1 MTSVTEGLELPATA
15 RRAVNSISNRLS
27 LRTPQQ
33 DSLEILARLTEI
45 ISLSKD
51 TDAAE
56 ALRRIQS
63 EFSNVEDFERNFPS
77 LAFALAT
84 GVGKTRLMGAFIT
97 YLFLEKGIRNFFVLA
112 PNLTIYNKL
121 IADFT
126 PNTPKYVFQGIAEFA
141 GNPPVLVTGDNYASG
156 VGTNMRGLFS
166 EVNINVF
173 NISKISSEMRGGKL
187 PRIKRLSEYIGQ
199 SYFDYLAELKDLV
212 LIMDEAHRYRADRGV
227 EVINELRPVLGL
239 ELTATPQIERGTRTI
254 DFKNVIYSY
263 PLSEALNDGYVKE
276 PAVATRENFN
286 PREYTPE
293 QLEKLKLEDGVR
305 IHEYTKVAL
314 ETYAL
319 ESGRPRVKPFMLVV
333 AQDTTHANELMAT
346 IKSDAFFE
354 GRYKGAVITVHSG
367 TSGEERDET
376 VEQLVTVE
384 NPDNPTEIVIHVNML
399 KEGWDVTNLYTIV
412 PLRAAN
418 SKTLVEQSIGRG
430 LRLPYG
436 RRVGVEAVDRLT
448 IVAHDRFQE
457 IVDEANR
464 PESLIRKGVVIGRDI
479 PAQEQRRIAAP
490 SRLAQRFLGGQASSD
505 GTPQPGT
512 PQGTEIFT
520 QPAQQQVAKAT
531 LEALNRFTYLASS
544 GELQR
549 PEVQREIAERV
560 MTEVLPRQST
570 LGLMPVS
577 TEVLA
582 DDAETAPLEITPEL
596 IQDVVSQICN
606 AVPDS
611 IIDIPRIVVVPTG
624 EVSTGFTDF
633 DLDASGV
640 RLQPASQDILIQNLS
655 NHQRERLKAS
665 GIAPEARPENYLV
678 RHLIDYDDV
687 FYDEH
692 AELLY
697 KLSGQLVAHLRSYL
711 PDEETGERVLQYHG
725 KDLAKLIHAQMQAH
739 AWTNVADYEV
749 RVAAGFEPLRENSH
763 MHDADEP
770 PRPFRD
776 TVDDRGK
783 IRRLVFTGFRK
794 CLYTTQKFHT
804 DTERRFAVLL
814 EDDATV
820 LKWFKPAPG
829 QFQIYYENTRNYE
842 PDFVVETDTAIFM
855 CEPKRADQIDTREVQ
870 AKREA
875 AERFCEHASAHS
887 RTVNGKPWQY
897 LLIPHDEVRATATL
911 AGLAARF

>member
-1 MTSVTEGLELPATA
+1 MTSVIEGLELSATA
-15 RRAVNSISNRLS
+15 RRAVNSISNRMS
-27 LRTPQQ
+27 LRTPQT
-33 DSLEILARLTEI
+33 DSLEILAHLTEI
-45 ISLSKD
+45 IKLSKD
-51 TDAAE
+51 TDAAA
-56 ALRRIQS
+56 ALKKIQS

-156 VGTNMRGLFS
+156 VGTHMRGLFS

-173 NISKISSEMRGGKL
+173 NISKISSEMRGGKM

-199 SYFDYLAELKDLV
+199 SYFDYLAELSDLV

-227 EVINELRPVLGL
+227 EVLNELKPVLGL
-239 ELTATPQIERGTRTI
+239 ELTATPQIERGTKTL

-263 PLSEALNDGYVKE
+263 PLSAALNDGYVKE

-286 PREYTPE
+286 PRDYTPA
-293 QLEKLKLEDGVR
+293 QLETLKLEDGVR
-305 IHEYTKVAL
+305 IHEHTKVAL

-319 ESGRPRVKPFMLVV
+319 ESGRPKVKPFMLVV
-333 AQDTTHANELMAT
+333 AQDTTHANDLLAT
-346 IKSDAFFE
+346 IKSDTFFD
-354 GRYKGAVITVHSG
+354 GRYKDAVITVHSG

-457 IVDEANR
+457 IVDEANQ
-464 PESLIRKGVVIGRDI
+464 PGSVIRKGVVIGRDI
-479 PAQEQRRIAAP
+479 PAQEQRRVAAP
-490 SRLAQRFLGGQASSD
+490 SRLAQRVLGGQASSS
-505 GTPQPGT
+505 GAPQPAT
-512 PQGTEIFT
+512 AQGSGLFTE
-520 QPAQQQVAKAT
+520 PAQQRVAKAT
-531 LEALNRFTYLASS
+531 LEALGRFTHLSS
-544 GELQR
+544 SSELQR

-560 MTEVLPRQST
+560 MTEMLPRQSS
-570 LGLMPVS
+570 LGLTPVS
-577 TEVLA
+577 TEPLA
-582 DDAETAPLEITPEL
+582 DDPETPQEITPEL
-596 IQDVVSQICN
+596 IQEVVAQVCS

-624 EVSTGFTDF
+624 EVTTGFRDF
-633 DLDASGV
+633 DLDANSV

-665 GIAPEARPENYLV
+665 GIAPESRPENYLV

-687 FYDEH
+687 FYDDH
-692 AELLY
+692 ADLLY
-697 KLSGQLVAHLRSYL
+697 KLSGQLVTHLRSYL
-711 PDEETGERVLQYHG
+711 PDEETVERVLQYHG
-725 KDLAKLIHAQMQAH
+725 KELAKLIHAQMQAH
-739 AWTNVADYEV
+739 AWTDVTSYEV
-749 RVAAGFEPLRENSH
+749 RVAAGFDPLRENTFT
-763 MHDADEP
+763 HDADEP
-770 PRPFRD
+770 LRPFRD
-776 TVDDRGK
+776 TVDDKGK
-783 IRRLVFTGFRK
+783 IRRLVFTGFVK
-794 CLYTTQKFHT
+794 CLYATQKFHS
-804 DTERRFAVLL
+804 DTERRFTVLL
-814 EDDATV
+814 EDDSVV

-842 PDFVVETDTAIFM
+842 PDFVVETDTAIYM
-855 CEPKRADQIDTREVQ
+855 CEPKRSDQTDAPDVVAKQ
-870 AKREA
+870 QAAKRY
-875 AERFCEHASAHS
+875 CEQASVHS
-887 RTVNGKPWQY
+887 RQHGGKPWSY
-897 LLIPHDEVRATATL
+897 VLIPHLLISSNATL
-911 AGLAARF
+911 QGIAERV